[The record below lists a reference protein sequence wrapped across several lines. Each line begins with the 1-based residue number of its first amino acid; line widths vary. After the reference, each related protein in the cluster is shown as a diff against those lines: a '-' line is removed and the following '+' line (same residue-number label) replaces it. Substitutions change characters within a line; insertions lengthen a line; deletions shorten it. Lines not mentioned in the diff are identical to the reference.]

1 MRLKYYYAPTY
12 SEAMEAVRLE
22 LGDEAI
28 IISTH
33 EGADGEIRIAAALE
47 EVEEAQPQRE
57 VPPAAAAGPAASAA
71 ASAAAAP
78 AGNGAA
84 GVPLGLGL
92 WREDDE
98 LEDIVYQAFR
108 DHGVPAVVGE
118 ALLDVVG
125 GFTGADAAAALAAA
139 FRQSYRFAP
148 LSDPPWTHA
157 LMPVGPPGA
166 GKTQTLSKLAAKAL
180 IEGRSVAVLT
190 TDVERTGGVAH
201 LRAFCSALNIDVLVA
216 EDPKRLEDALAAVK
230 GHDLVLVDSAG
241 RNHNNP
247 RDMRDLA
254 RLLLGG
260 RVEPFLVF
268 PAGTDA
274 VEATDIAAAYNGIGV
289 SRMVVTRL
297 DMARRLGSVL
307 AAAQGGRLAF
317 AELSTSAW
325 IRDGLDVANP
335 RRLAK
340 LFLANAKPSQQPSGS
355 PS

>member
-1 MRLKYYYAPTY
+1 MRLKYYYAPTVTA
-12 SEAMEAVRLE
+12 AMEAVRLE
-22 LGDEAI
+22 LGDDAI

-33 EGADGEIRIAAALE
+33 EGANGEIRIAAALE
-47 EVEEAQPQRE
+47 EVDEAKPQRQ
-57 VPPAAAAGPAASAA
+57 VPPAAAAAGPVASAA
-71 ASAAAAP
+71 PAAP
-78 AGNGAA
+78 PPAGSS
-84 GVPLGLGL
+84 GVRLGLGM
-92 WREDDE
+92 WRDDDE

-108 DHGVPAVVGE
+108 DHGVPAFVGE

-125 GFTGADAAAALAAA
+125 GFSGADAAAALAAA

-148 LSDPPWTHA
+148 LSDAPWPRA

-180 IEGRSVAVLT
+180 IEGRRVAVLT

-201 LRAFCSALNIDVLVA
+201 LRAFCTALNIDVLVA
-216 EDPKRLEDALAAVK
+216 EDPQRLSDALAAVQ

-247 RDMRDLA
+247 RELRDLA

-260 RVEPFLVF
+260 RIEPFLVF
-268 PAGTDA
+268 PAGIDA

-289 SRMVVTRL
+289 TRMVVTRL

-307 AAAQGGRLAF
+307 AAAQGGPMAF

-325 IRDGLDVANP
+325 IRDGLDVATP
-335 RRLAK
+335 KRLAK
-340 LFLANAKPSQQPSGS
+340 LFLANAKPSQQPLGS
-355 PS
+355 PP